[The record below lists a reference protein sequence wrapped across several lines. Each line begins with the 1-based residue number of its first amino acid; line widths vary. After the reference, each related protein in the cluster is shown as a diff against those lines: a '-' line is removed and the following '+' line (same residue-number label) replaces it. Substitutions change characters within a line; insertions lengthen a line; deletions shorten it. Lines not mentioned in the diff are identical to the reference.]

1 MSDKARATKIAGL
14 LRSFFIMHPE
24 SSKIIGISGLAG
36 YVPPYRVWLEDWCDW
51 TDNQWPKIREVV
63 GRSFRVRGPQ
73 HSMYTMAANAVIRL
87 IDQYDVDPTRVKFLG
102 LGTESSTDNSAGA
115 IIVKGMV
122 DEALIAR
129 GKPPISRSCEVPE
142 FKHACLGGVY
152 GMKGAIRH
160 LALDGAGGQAIVVC
174 ADIAEYARGS
184 SGEPTQGAGAVAMLL
199 EEDPQLAIV
208 DLVGSGS
215 ASDYRLMDFRKP
227 MLRFC
232 GQDRSQTHHVQD
244 FPVFNGKYSTT
255 CYIDETLQALND
267 MYEKRGLEPR
277 AYLDSLRN
285 VFMHRPYRR
294 MPETGWAV
302 SWLFALGHGGDE
314 GRAELARYCEPAG
327 IEVDAL
333 LTEMRTEPEVA
344 RLATPE
350 KLSYEAYPLTM
361 AVLRNFRATEEF
373 QANVLD
379 KLRLGSDAMRDLGNL
394 YTAAL
399 PAWMAA
405 GFEQALEDDSLA
417 AGEEV
422 LTLGYGSGDAAEVIP
437 FFIADGWREATR
449 KMRFRESLEFA
460 IDIDFEQYKALHDG
474 GKVTGLD
481 YEPNNEFIIETVGNT
496 DERHFADLGIEYYR
510 YIA

>member
-1 MSDKARATKIAGL
+1 MNPHKNAKPIGL
-14 LRSFFIMHPE
+14 
-24 SSKIIGISGLAG
+24 SGLAA
-36 YVPPYRVWLEDWCDW
+36 YIPPYRVWLEDWCGW
-51 TDNQWPKIREVV
+51 TGEQWPKVREVV
-63 GRSFRVRGPQ
+63 GRSFRVRGPDQ
-73 HSMYTMAANAVIRL
+73 SVYTMAATAVIRL
-87 IDQYDVDPTRVKFLG
+87 INQYDVDPARIKFLG

-122 DEALIAR
+122 DQALKAR
-129 GKPPISRSCEVPE
+129 GKPPIARSCEVPE

-208 DLVGSGS
+208 DLQGSGS
-215 ASDYRLMDFRKP
+215 ASDYRIMDFRKP

-232 GQDRSQTHHVQD
+232 GQDRSETHQVQD

-255 CYIDETLQALND
+255 CYIDQTLHALAD
-267 MYEKRGLEPR
+267 MYEKRGLQPVEYIR
-277 AYLDSLRN
+277 SLRT

-294 MPETGWAV
+294 MAETGWAV
-302 SWLFALGHGGDE
+302 SYLFALLSGAADD
-314 GRAELARYCEPAG
+314 RAELASYCYEAG
-327 IEVDAL
+327 IDPEAL
-333 LTEMRTEPEVA
+333 RQEMLSKPDIASLASPE
-344 RLATPE
+344 RLQ
-350 KLSYEAYPLTM
+350 YEAYPLTM
-361 AVLRNFRATEEF
+361 AVHRVFRASRHYRREI
-373 QANVLD
+373 LD
-379 KLRLGSDAMRDLGNL
+379 KLALGSDTMLDLGNL

-405 GFEQALEDDSLA
+405 GFEQALDEGSLA

-437 FFIADGWREATR
+437 FFVADGWRDATA
-449 KMRFRESLEFA
+449 A
-460 IDIDFEQYKALHDG
+460 IGFGDLMKVAVDLDFEQYKALHDG
-474 GKVTGLD
+474 RRPSGLD
-481 YEPNNEFIIETVGNT
+481 YVPDNEFVIEHVGKAN
-496 DERHFADLGIEYYR
+496 ERHFTDLGIEYYR
-510 YIA
+510 YVG

>member
-1 MSDKARATKIAGL
+1 MNNPVSTR
-14 LRSFFIMHPE
+14 P
-24 SSKIIGISGLAG
+24 IGISGLAA
-36 YVPPYRVWLEDWCDW
+36 YIPPYRVWLEDWCDW
-51 TDNQWPKIREVV
+51 TDNHWPKIREVV

-73 HSMYTMAANAVIRL
+73 QSVYTMAANAVLRL

-122 DEALIAR
+122 DEALAKR

-160 LALDGAGGQAIVVC
+160 LALDGAGSQAIVVC

-199 EEDPQLAIV
+199 EEDPQLAVV

-215 ASDYRLMDFRKP
+215 ASDYRIMDFRKP
-227 MLRFC
+227 MMRFC
-232 GQDRSQTHHVQD
+232 GQDRSESHHVQD

-255 CYIDETLQALND
+255 CYVDETLQALND
-267 MYEKRGLEPR
+267 MYEKRKLEPSL
-277 AYLDSLRN
+277 YLRSLRS

-302 SWLFALGHGGDE
+302 SYLFALGHGSAED
-314 GRAELARYCEPAG
+314 RAELASYCEKAG
-327 IEVDAL
+327 IDADAL
-333 LTEMRTEPEVA
+333 VAEMGRKTEVS

-350 KLSYEAYPLTM
+350 QHNYEAYPLTM
-361 AVLRNFRATEEF
+361 AAMRAFRAAPEYGQEI
-373 QANVLD
+373 LG
-379 KLRLGSDAMRDLGNL
+379 KLRLGSDRMLDLGNL

-405 GFEQALEDDSLA
+405 GFEQALEENSFE

-437 FFIADGWREATR
+437 FFIAEGWREATR
-449 KMRFRESLEFA
+449 KIGFAAAMESA
-460 IDIDFEQYKALHDG
+460 IDLGFEQYVALHDG
-474 GKVTGLD
+474 RRVTGLE
-481 YEPNNEFIIETVGNT
+481 YQPSNEFIIENVGSA
-496 DERHFADLGIEYYR
+496 DERHFSDLGIEYYK

>member
-1 MSDKARATKIAGL
+1 MKQPTFTR
-14 LRSFFIMHPE
+14 P
-24 SSKIIGISGLAG
+24 IGISGLAA
-36 YVPPYRVWLEDWCDW
+36 YIPPYRVWLEDWCDW
-51 TDNQWPKIREVV
+51 TDNQWPKIRNVV
-63 GRSFRVRGPQ
+63 GRSFRVRGPN
-73 HSMYTMAANAVIRL
+73 HSVYTMSANAVLRL
-87 IDQYDVDPTRVKFLG
+87 IDQYDIDPTRVKFLG

-115 IIVKGMV
+115 IIIKGMV

-174 ADIAEYARGS
+174 ADVAEYARGS
-184 SGEPTQGAGAVAMLL
+184 TGEPTQGAGAVAMLL
-199 EEDPQLAIV
+199 EEDPQLAVV

-215 ASDYRLMDFRKP
+215 ASDYRIMDFRKP

-232 GQDRSQTHHVQD
+232 GQDRSETHHVQD

-255 CYIDETLQALND
+255 CYVDETLHALND
-267 MYEKRGLEPR
+267 MYEKRELDPS
-277 AYLDSLRN
+277 AYLRSLGT

-302 SWLFALGHGGDE
+302 SYLFALGHGNSKDH
-314 GRAELARYCEPAG
+314 AELASYCSEAG
-327 IEVDAL
+327 IDTDAL
-333 LTEMRTEPEVA
+333 LDEMRAKPAVA
-344 RLATPE
+344 ALATPE
-350 KLSYEAYPLTM
+350 THSYEAYPLTM
-361 AVLRNFRATEEF
+361 AALRAFRASDDFRAEI
-373 QANVLD
+373 LD
-379 KLRLGSDAMRDLGNL
+379 KLKLGSDTMLDLGNL

-405 GFEQALEDDSLA
+405 GFEQALEEDSLEV
-417 AGEEV
+417 GEEV

-437 FFIADGWREATR
+437 FFMAEGWREAT
-449 KMRFRESLEFA
+449 KKIHFGKAMESAVDLT
-460 IDIDFEQYKALHDG
+460 FEQYKALHDG
-474 GKVTGLD
+474 RRVDGLE
-481 YEPNNEFIIETVGNT
+481 YQPSNEFVIDDVGT
-496 DERHFADLGIEYYR
+496 SDTRHFADIGIEYYK

>member
-1 MSDKARATKIAGL
+1 MTR
-14 LRSFFIMHPE
+14 
-24 SSKIIGISGLAG
+24 SSKTIGISGLAA
-36 YVPPYRVWLEDWCDW
+36 YIPPYRVWLEDWCNW

-63 GRSFRVRGPQ
+63 GRSFRVRGPN
-73 HSMYTMAANAVIRL
+73 HSVYTMAANAVVRL
-87 IDQYDVDPTRVKFLG
+87 IDQYDVDPARVKFLG

-115 IIVKGMV
+115 IIIKGMV
-122 DEALIAR
+122 DEALVAR

-160 LALDGAGGQAIVVC
+160 LALDGAGSQAIVVC

-199 EEDPQLAIV
+199 EEDPKLAVV

-215 ASDYRLMDFRKP
+215 ASDYRVMDFRKP

-232 GQDRSQTHHVQD
+232 GQDRSETHHVQD

-255 CYIDETLQALND
+255 CYVDETLHALSD
-267 MYEKRGLEPR
+267 MYEKRALDPS
-277 AYLDSLRN
+277 AYLRSLRN

-302 SWLFALGHGGDE
+302 SYLFALSQGDAE
-314 GRAELARYCEPAG
+314 DRSELAGYCEEAGVDVEAVVAELSSKPA
-327 IEVDAL
+327 
-333 LTEMRTEPEVA
+333 VA
-344 RLATPE
+344 EFATPE
-350 KLSYEAYPLTM
+350 RHSYEAYPLTM
-361 AVLRNFRATEEF
+361 ATLRAFRASDIYGRE
-373 QANVLD
+373 VVD
-379 KLRLGSDAMRDLGNL
+379 KLSLGSDAMLDLGNL

-405 GFEQALEDDSLA
+405 GFEQALAEDSLQV
-417 AGEEV
+417 GEEV

-437 FFIADGWREATR
+437 FFMAEGWREATR
-449 KMRFRESLEFA
+449 RMRFSEALDNVV
-460 IDIDFEQYKALHDG
+460 DIDFEQYRALHDG
-474 GKVTGLD
+474 RRVTGLS
-481 YEPNNEFIIETVGNT
+481 YEPNNEFVIADVGSS
-496 DERHFADLGIEYYR
+496 DERHFADLGIEYYK

>member
-1 MSDKARATKIAGL
+1 MNQ
-14 LRSFFIMHPE
+14 H
-24 SSKIIGISGLAG
+24 SSQKSIGISGLAA

-63 GRSFRVRGPQ
+63 GRSFRVRGPN
-73 HSMYTMAANAVIRL
+73 HSIYTMAATAVLRL
-87 IDQYDVDPTRVKFLG
+87 IEQYDVDPQRVKFLG

-115 IIVKGMV
+115 IVVKGMV

-160 LALDGAGGQAIVVC
+160 LALDGAGSQAIVVC

-208 DLVGSGS
+208 DLIGSGS
-215 ASDYRLMDFRKP
+215 ASDYRIMDFRKP

-232 GQDRSQTHHVQD
+232 GQDRSESHQVQD

-255 CYIDETLQALND
+255 CYIDETLHALHD
-267 MYEKRGLEPR
+267 MYVKRDLK
-277 AYLDSLRN
+277 ASDYLRSLRT

-302 SWLFALGHGGDE
+302 SYLFALGQGNAED
-314 GRAELARYCEPAG
+314 RAELASYCYEAGVDVTAVRAEMVSKPA
-327 IEVDAL
+327 VAAL
-333 LTEMRTEPEVA
+333 AGPE
-344 RLATPE
+344 THQF
-350 KLSYEAYPLTM
+350 EAYPLTM
-361 AVLRNFRATEEF
+361 AALRAFRASRHYRKEI
-373 QANVLD
+373 LD
-379 KLRLGSDAMRDLGNL
+379 KMALGSDMMLDLGNL

-405 GFEQALEDDSLA
+405 GFEQALEENSLS

-437 FFIADGWREATR
+437 FFMADGWREATA
-449 KMRFRESLEFA
+449 KIQFNSAMQLA
-460 IDIDFEQYKALHDG
+460 VDLNHEQYKALHDG
-474 GKVTGLD
+474 RRVSGLD
-481 YEPNNEFIIETVGNT
+481 YLPNNEFVIDRVGGIE
-496 DERHFADLGIEYYR
+496 ERHFTDMGIEYYK